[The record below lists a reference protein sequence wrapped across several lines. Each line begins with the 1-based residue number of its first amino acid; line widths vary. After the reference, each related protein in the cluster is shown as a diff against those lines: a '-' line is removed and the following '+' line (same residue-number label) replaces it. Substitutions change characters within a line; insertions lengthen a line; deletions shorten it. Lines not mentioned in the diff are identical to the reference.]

1 MSDYLYIDPRGRRS
15 GPYTEA
21 ELKLLSARGLLEPNG
36 TLEMNGLST
45 AWRVADVP
53 WLRTDSAAER
63 ASGLGEGGAPT
74 SPPPDSEGAE
84 PTAPSAA
91 RITAPPIDAHSTGR
105 APHPAAQLGNSVGS
119 SASNP
124 GGLQSG
130 VPRGDA
136 GGSAVATEQPACSRT
151 VYVLLAILPAFL
163 GIFGIHNLV
172 AGYFSRGIVMLVL
185 SVFTFM
191 GACMVVAPPCLCLGL
206 PLWLVL
212 FVLSVV
218 EAITVTSDAR
228 GRAFA

>member
-21 ELKLLSARGLLEPNG
+21 ELKLLSARGLLEPDG
-36 TLEMNGLST
+36 SLEIAGLST
-45 AWRVADVP
+45 SWRVADVP
-53 WLRTDSAAER
+53 WLRSDSAAAR
-63 ASGLGEGGAPT
+63 TPTTGIADAPT
-74 SPPPDSEGAE
+74 APPPDALAGDPEARVTIP
-84 PTAPSAA
+84 PTASQPTDPPPQP
-91 RITAPPIDAHSTGR
+91 TAIPVAGEPQRPLGTPPASIG
-105 APHPAAQLGNSVGS
+105 GVGS
-119 SASNP
+119 T
-124 GGLQSG
+124 
-130 VPRGDA
+130 D
-136 GGSAVATEQPACSRT
+136 QPACSRT

-191 GACMVVAPPCLCLGL
+191 GACMVVAPPCLCLGI
-206 PLWLVL
+206 PLWIVL

-228 GRAFA
+228 GRAFV